1 MGTPTPPNTVLLIA
15 DISGFTRF
23 MRLHALSTSH
33 ARQIVVR
40 LLKALVAASQPPLKV
55 AELEGDAVFFYA
67 QATGQDL
74 AQVAR
79 KVKTQMLMFFRVFR
93 DEIQALS
100 QIQACVCDACT
111 SVGGLRLK
119 QVVHTGDVS
128 VERIDRFEKLFGL
141 DVIVV
146 HRLLKNSVPAS
157 EYVMLTDT
165 AWEAFEGFY
174 ALEPE
179 RRVEAYEGVGE
190 LETLVLYD
198 QDLAPVLAQ
207 QPAALQATTRIDT
220 LGWKL
225 KMHGRTILELLTGR
239 KPGALAASA

>member
-1 MGTPTPPNTVLLIA
+1 MDTPPNTVLLIA

-67 QATGQDL
+67 PVSGQNL
-74 AQVAR
+74 GPVVQQVKA
-79 KVKTQMLMFFRVFR
+79 QMLTFFQVFK
-93 DEIQALS
+93 EEVHALS
-100 QIQACVCDACT
+100 QMQACVCDACT

-119 QVVHTGDVS
+119 QVVHAGEVS
-128 VERIDRFEKLFGL
+128 IEQIDRFEKLFGL

-146 HRLLKNSVPAS
+146 HRLLKNTVPAS
-157 EYVMLTDT
+157 EYVMLTDP
-165 AWEAFEGFY
+165 AWEAFGGFY

-179 RRVEAYEGVGE
+179 RRMEAFEGVGE

-198 QDLAPVLAQ
+198 QDLAPVLAR
-207 QPAALQATTRIDT
+207 QPTPVLAPTRTDT